1 MNTTQNPHKHIEK
14 IKTNAL
20 AKAHIYTKK
29 MIKNVVIFVFVA
41 LFATL
46 NIALSQIND
55 SELEREIQRLEKQKK
70 ILELKKQNKKLQK
83 ELDDDSSQTPQ
94 KAQNQT
100 SKQNPQN
107 QTPYYAP
114 NQSQKPKRQ
123 VIYDE
128 DEDDDENTY
137 TSTKTEVQGF
147 IRVDG
152 GYHIGIYMLGVPQVN
167 LELGL
172 NINENARVFLGG
184 SYAWGKYKQYDQYI
198 ANAYIGIG
206 WIPILFDSPVRYVLD
221 SYLGATFGRVYL
233 QTGSSLE
240 GYKTYRYSGSGFLAG
255 LRTGIAFDIGSHAQL
270 EIGTRIEASL
280 GLLNL
285 VVTPYGSFTFVF

>member
-1 MNTTQNPHKHIEK
+1 MNATQNPHKHIEK

-29 MIKNVVIFVFVA
+29 MIKNVAIFVFVA

-46 NIALSQIND
+46 NIALSQVYD

-83 ELDDDSSQTPQ
+83 ELDDDSIQTPQ

-107 QTPYYAP
+107 QTPYYAT

-123 VIYDE
+123 VIDDE
-128 DEDDDENTY
+128 DENTY